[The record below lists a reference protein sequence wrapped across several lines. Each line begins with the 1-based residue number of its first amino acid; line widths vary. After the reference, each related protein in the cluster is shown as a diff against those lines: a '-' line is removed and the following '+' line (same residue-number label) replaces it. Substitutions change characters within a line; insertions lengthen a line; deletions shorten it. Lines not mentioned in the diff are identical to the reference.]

1 VAKLNLRGKSDIAS
15 PEELQAYE
23 TANELLKVELDR
35 RKSFGRVYGELL
47 AAQQQLVIQR
57 EEGRGRHRVAISAVI
72 REVKRTLQ
80 QFHTSRDDDDLL
92 SQFDDQLRHRSVRG
106 CVRLHTFFYCRNCT
120 SLGHLSSKIL

>member
-1 VAKLNLRGKSDIAS
+1 MAKLNLRGKSDIAS

-23 TANELLKVELDR
+23 SANELLKAELER

-57 EEGRGRHRVAISAVI
+57 EEGRCRHRVAISAVVREI
-72 REVKRTLQ
+72 RRTLQ
-80 QFHTSRDDDDLL
+80 QFHTSRDNDDLL

-106 CVRLHTFFYCRNCT
+106 CVFLHTFLFVMIAIIG
-120 SLGHLSSKIL
+120 LELE